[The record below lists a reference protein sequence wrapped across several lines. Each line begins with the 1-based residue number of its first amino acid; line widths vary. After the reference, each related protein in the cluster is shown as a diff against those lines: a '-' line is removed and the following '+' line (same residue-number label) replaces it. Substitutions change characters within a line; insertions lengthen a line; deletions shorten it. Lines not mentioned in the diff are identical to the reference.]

1 VMDDRRTQ
9 TTIDQTLRI
18 AKLTSLLDETK
29 AKLFEFE
36 NRMGDIK
43 SRLHGII
50 DERDEARRVA
60 RELLGYLNRGAWD
73 MHDKIAEIEWM
84 LMID

>member
-1 VMDDRRTQ
+1 
-9 TTIDQTLRI
+9 
-18 AKLTSLLDETK
+18 
-29 AKLFEFE
+29 
-36 NRMGDIK
+36 MGDIK